1 MRRHRNRRICCG
13 PGVEQALLVE
23 LKAINALNEAYHAR
37 CINYLK
43 ASGPCPGLLLN
54 FDMNWLEIDRVANT
68 V

>member
-1 MRRHRNRRICCG
+1 
-13 PGVEQALLVE
+13 